1 MSDAKDTSAVD
12 TRQHRLSWRLTFSFD
27 GTTVRLAK
35 QQTIEK
41 IAPASVG
48 ESPKA
53 GRHSGAWLELRD
65 GRDRLLFVR
74 RLYNPFQTLAEH
86 HSPDGKI
93 EVHLRPPQRGQFDA
107 IVPAIEQA
115 RFAVLMSSP
124 PSDGR
129 STEPA
134 REMGRF
140 DLGQKPEGEA
150 PDKIQGGPTQGGPS
164 TPKPPRRRG
173 RRTP

>member
-1 MSDAKDTSAVD
+1 MSEPKDTSAVD

-27 GTTVRLAK
+27 GTTIRLAR
-35 QQTIEK
+35 QQALEK

-53 GRHSGAWLELRD
+53 GHHSGAWLELRD
-65 GRDRLLFVR
+65 GRDRVLFVR

-93 EVHLRPPQRGQFDA
+93 EVHVRPPQKGQFDA

-115 RFAVLMSSP
+115 RSAVLMSSP
-124 PSDGR
+124 LSDGR

-134 REMGRF
+134 QEIGRF
-140 DLGQKPEGEA
+140 DLGQKPSGEA
-150 PDKIQGGPTQGGPS
+150 PDKTQGGPTKGGPS
-164 TPKPPRRRG
+164 TPKTPRRRG